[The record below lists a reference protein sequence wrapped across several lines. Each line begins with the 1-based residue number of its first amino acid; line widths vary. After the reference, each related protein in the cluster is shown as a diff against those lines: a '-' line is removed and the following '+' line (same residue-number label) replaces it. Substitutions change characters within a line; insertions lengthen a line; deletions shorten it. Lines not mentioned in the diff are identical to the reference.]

1 MTDVYDLHCHSNFSD
16 GTLSPAELVSRA
28 VENGVTHLAL
38 TDHDSVAGL
47 EAAQTAIAQQKMPL
61 QLINGTEVTCR
72 WEQFEIHV
80 VGLNFDRNAQSVQQ
94 LLNAQQAKRRQRYQ
108 AMVDKLHKAGIT
120 IQPPLAQEMT
130 MPTRKHLADAL
141 VNEGWVSSFETAF
154 RRYLGKGQ
162 LAYVATEWATLAD
175 AAAAIKA
182 AGGVSVIAH
191 PHAYQLSNKWLR
203 RLLNEAK
210 IDGIDGVEVAIGA
223 QAPGD
228 REALATFAE
237 DIGLLASA
245 GSDFHLPGRW
255 RELGKN
261 LCLPERCVPIWSQ
274 W

>member
-1 MTDVYDLHCHSNFSD
+1 MQHVYDLHCHSDFSD
-16 GTLSPAELVSRA
+16 GALSPAELVARA
-28 VENGVTHLAL
+28 SVNGVTHLAL
-38 TDHDSVAGL
+38 TDHDSIAGL
-47 EAAQTAIAQQKMPL
+47 VPAQQAINTQSLPL
-61 QLINGTEVTCR
+61 QLVNGTEITCR

-80 VGLNFDRNAQSVQQ
+80 VGLNFDPDAIELQQ
-94 LLNAQQAKRRQRYQ
+94 LLSAQQQRRRDRYQ
-108 AMVDKLHKAGIT
+108 AMVGKLHQAGIN
-120 IQPPLAQEMT
+120 IAPPLAQAMT

-141 VNEGWVSSFETAF
+141 VNEGWVNSIETAF

-162 LAYVATEWATLAD
+162 QAYVATAWATLEEAAD
-175 AAAAIKA
+175 AVKA
-182 AGGVSVIAH
+182 AGGVTVIAH

-210 IDGIDGVEVAIGA
+210 LAGIDGVEVAIGA

-228 REALATFAE
+228 REALATFAD

>member
-191 PHAYQLSNKWLR
+191 PHAYKLSNKWLR